1 MGTMPAR
8 NHQEAFAWLPRAT
21 GLLAGACLAAA
32 VIAARAQPDQ
42 PPAPDREVLV
52 RLLTG
57 EQVRGVLIEINEQHM
72 VLRVG
77 SIRTTIDMKD
87 VEQFEVQPTLEEQY
101 HDLRDS
107 ISDSDTVSLLRLAEW
122 LIQRNRPDLA
132 MAEVDRVLERDP
144 RSVAAL
150 KLRTQIVAQIELIK
164 AGRRPGRRQPDAQ
177 PADDPYADFLLLT
190 KSQINIIKVFEIDS
204 RDPPK
209 LQISRATIQK
219 MMERYAGD
227 PLIPATHEGRQ
238 AMFRR
243 SPEEILDIMF
253 RLRAREL
260 YGEVKVLGHPES
272 MSRFKN
278 DVHRP
283 WLQTRCAT
291 AQCHGGA
298 GAGGLS
304 LYSRRG
310 ATNTDEAVY
319 TNFLILDRFRTKDGK
334 ALIDVEDPARSP
346 LLQLGLPRQHSV
358 FPHPEVLDEETG
370 QDLFRP
376 AFRTSKERRYQ
387 QAITWIRS
395 LYHPRV
401 EYPVG
406 PIGRGAAGPAKLI
419 DDPAPADADPPP
431 VEKPGADPPGES
443 NGGGERD

>member
-1 MGTMPAR
+1 MGPMSAR
-8 NHQEAFAWLPRAT
+8 DHQGAFAWMPMAT
-21 GLLAGACLAAA
+21 GLLAAAVIAAA

-42 PPAPDREVLV
+42 PLAPDREVLV
-52 RLLTG
+52 HLLTG
-57 EQVRGVLIEINEQHM
+57 EQVLGVLIESNEQYL

-87 VEQFEVQPTLEEQY
+87 VAQVEVQPTLEEQY

-107 ISDSDTVSLLRLAEW
+107 IADSDLVSLLRLAEW
-122 LIQRNRPDLA
+122 LIQKNRPDLA

-144 RSVAAL
+144 RNFAAS
-150 KLRTQIVAQIELIK
+150 KLRRQIVAQIELRN
-164 AGRRPGRRQPDAQ
+164 AGRRPGPRPPVAQ
-177 PADDPYADFLLLT
+177 PPDDPYADFPLLNE
-190 KSQINIIKVFEIDS
+190 SQINIIKVFEIDS

-219 MMERYAGD
+219 MMELYAGD

-272 MSRFKN
+272 MSRFKA

-283 WLQTRCAT
+283 WLLTRCAT
-291 AQCHGGA
+291 DRCHGGT
-298 GAGGLS
+298 GAGGLR
-304 LYSRRG
+304 LYNRRG
-310 ATNTDEAVY
+310 KTNTDAAVY
-319 TNFLILDRFRTKDGK
+319 TNFLILNRFRTKDGQ
-334 ALIDVEDPARSP
+334 ALIDVEDAARSP

-370 QDLFRP
+370 RDLFRP
-376 AFRTSKERRYQ
+376 AFRSSKDRRYQ
-387 QAITWIRS
+387 QAIAWIQS
-395 LYHPRV
+395 LYRPRV

-406 PIGRGAAGPAKLI
+406 PIGPDAAGPAS
-419 DDPAPADADPPP
+419 PADTPPTP
-431 VEKPGADPPGES
+431 AEEPGTDPPGQS
-443 NGGGERD
+443 NSGGGG